1 MFNSNV
7 FDYINVLDKAADA
20 SALRNEIISNNIA
33 NNDTPGYKRQDVSF
47 EKELD
52 RALGYSRY
60 ETMDAKVANVK
71 SGELD
76 ARIYTDAAGYS
87 YRLDGN
93 NVDMD
98 TENAYLAENQIKYNA
113 WIESLSVEL
122 KNLQTVIKYGGM
134 SHGNV

>member
-52 RALGYSRY
+52 RSLGYSRY

-113 WIESLSVEL
+113 LIESLSVEF
-122 KNLQTVIKYGGM
+122 KNLQTVMK
-134 SHGNV
+134 